1 MELRNRKI
9 IHPPRDYFTANGA
22 DQYNLYT
29 PLKRPVRLRR
39 ELRGLGLL
47 KNRDLITCT
56 PAVREKLEETE
67 RIRNTARLQIQE
79 GQRREREAEL
89 NARRFGRPHTP
100 DRFNEYERQQIQRYD
115 IRVIPAIDPEKL
127 QEDLDT
133 FSNQLMVDRD
143 GLISDA
149 RDRQE
154 GRKCVVLDRCNL
166 CRMFRYPERTELLPY
181 QWSISCHRVKLWGRA
196 LGETLSSLQV
206 DMIRNQTSIT
216 FVRTAIRY

>member
-47 KNRDLITCT
+47 NNIGEIQEGLRRPEAIPQNSMKDLLQGQREFCQAFLKRPEGIRQCKKKPLRNTDRCRYHNLMTCT

-67 RIRNTARLQIQE
+67 RIRNTARLQVQE

-89 NARRFGRPHTP
+89 NARRLRRPHTP
-100 DRFNEYERQQIQRYD
+100 DRFNDWERQQIQRYE
-115 IRVIPAIDPEKL
+115 IRVVPMNDP
-127 QEDLDT
+127 DIA
-133 FSNQLMVDRD
+133 S
-143 GLISDA
+143 LIHTNVKPGTN
-149 RDRQE
+149 E
-154 GRKCVVLDRCNL
+154 RK
-166 CRMFRYPERTELLPY
+166 
-181 QWSISCHRVKLWGRA
+181 K
-196 LGETLSSLQV
+196 SS
-206 DMIRNQTSIT
+206 RNPQI
-216 FVRTAIRY
+216 V